1 MIGKIKKF
9 FPRIN
14 STKIFLLTFIS
25 LGYGLSTI
33 ITIYVV
39 STLVSTMS
47 GLHNSELSLP
57 IIYVTDFFKNNFG
70 LDAKLSHIILGICS
84 LTLMSLL
91 GFTKIYFISKTCAT
105 ARHEL
110 SAKVLEK
117 SININSVFQDK
128 THAGTIKSLILD
140 ETMHVVLQ
148 LLKPVIEIMAS
159 SVFIFVLLLNLFFY
173 NPKITIFASIIFGG
187 AYLINY
193 LLTKSSI
200 KRHGQLRYSTNKQ
213 RFKKVDDAL
222 SLRLLSNVLKT
233 IDIFTDRYSKD
244 SKKMAYHQYIFEFI
258 AQSPKIIIEAMIFL
272 AVFLMVIIGL
282 NDTST
287 KTDEITFAQN
297 IVIFALT
304 GLKML
309 PEFQRIYLNLGLL
322 KYGSSSQEGILNV
335 LNFKNLPTFEKTF
348 KKISDE
354 RDLII
359 SFNCDACYKGDE
371 KILKKIN
378 LQVYEGDRI
387 GITGKSGS
395 GKTTLLSAL
404 MGIIPIEINGTRGF
418 FKSDVKFGYLP
429 QESSLFSGT
438 ILENIVMGRK
448 LTDQKYISVKN
459 TAGSLFPEFSIDNI
473 DILLNR
479 VIDDVSTGL
488 SVGQKQRI
496 GLLRAI
502 YDAPEILILDEFTSA
517 LDKKNEEI
525 IINYV
530 DNSKA
535 YKSLIIVGHRSTST
549 RICKNIYSLNDGNL
563 AES

>member
-1 MIGKIKKF
+1 MIGKIKQF

-14 STKIFLLTFIS
+14 SAKILFITFIS
-25 LGYGLSTI
+25 FGYGLSTI
-33 ITIYVV
+33 ITIYIV

-57 IIYVTDFFKNNFG
+57 IIYVTDFLKNNFG

-84 LTLMSLL
+84 LTLMILL

-233 IDIFTDRYSKD
+233 IDIFIDRYSKD
-244 SKKMAYHQYIFEFI
+244 SKKMAYHQYIFDFI
-258 AQSPKIIIEAMIFL
+258 SQAPKIIIEAMIFL

-287 KTDEITFAQN
+287 KTDEIVFAQN

-309 PEFQRIYLNLGLL
+309 PEFQRIYVNLGLL
-322 KYGSSSQEGILNV
+322 KFGSSSQEGILNV

-418 FKSDVKFGYLP
+418 YKPDVKFGYLP

-530 DNSKA
+530 DHFKA
-535 YKSLIIVGHRSTST
+535 YKSLIIVGHRPTSI

-563 AES
+563 VES